1 MEETDKVISEA
12 IKKGLEI
19 AEKTG
24 EFVIDQAPAL
34 IQEFYRWKL
43 VSTSSALILSILIML
58 FCVYITNKF
67 KESDISEVS
76 LLWFIFGII
85 GAIISFFVVL
95 VNAHALL
102 FIIFAPKLYLIE
114 YFLK

>member
-12 IKKGLEI
+12 IKKGIEI

-24 EFVIDQAPAL
+24 EFVIDQAPEL

-43 VSTSSALILSILIML
+43 ASNSFVLALSLLMLLFSIYVI
-58 FCVYITNKF
+58 NKF
-67 KESDISEVS
+67 KYLSDEDLSV
-76 LLWFIFGII
+76 LWFVFAMIS
-85 GAIISFFVVL
+85 AIVSFFAVIAKIY
-95 VNAHALL
+95 NIL